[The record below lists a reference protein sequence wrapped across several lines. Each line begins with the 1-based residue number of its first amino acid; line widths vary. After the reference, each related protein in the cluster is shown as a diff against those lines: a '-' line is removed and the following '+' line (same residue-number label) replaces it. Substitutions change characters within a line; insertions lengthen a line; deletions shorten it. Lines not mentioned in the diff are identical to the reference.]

1 MCLPALAAVPAI
13 ISSAGAAIGGAVSAI
28 PGFASVAGAAK
39 GAFALAKTAKGI
51 SALSTGLGIG
61 QSVLGYMGQRQEAAM
76 QEQAYAQNRA
86 SALRAYQDDIVA
98 LNADTMV
105 TQDQATERRNALRGE
120 ALASR
125 AGARVAVGE
134 AGVGGFTA
142 AAIHRDLLAA
152 EGTGIAAIDRNENL
166 SAVRYQYASRAAG
179 ETARGRIGSVSRGTP
194 PSLLALGANIGGA
207 AFQGLRMFKQM
218 KAEEAVA

>member
-1 MCLPALAAVPAI
+1 MCLPALAAVPAL
-13 ISSAGAAIGGAVSAI
+13 ISSAGAAIGGAVAAI

-39 GAFALAKTAKGI
+39 GALALAKTAKGI

-76 QEQAYAQNRA
+76 QNAAFAQNQA
-86 SALRAYQDDIVA
+86 SAIRAYQDDIVS
-98 LNADTMV
+98 LNAETMV
-105 TQDQATERRNALRGE
+105 SQDQATERRNSLRGE

-125 AGARVAVGE
+125 SAANVATGE
-134 AGVGGFTA
+134 AGIGGFTA
-142 AAIHRDLLAA
+142 AAIQRDLLAA
-152 EGTGIAAIDRNENL
+152 EGTGIAAIDRNEGL

-179 ETARGRIGSVSRGTP
+179 ETARGRIGSVARATP
-194 PSLLALGANIGGA
+194 PSLLSLGANIGGSV
-207 AFQGLRMFKQM
+207 FQGLRMFKSM